1 MDNTK
6 WSYQNKIIIFIAGK
20 DGEALYSQPEQDWE
34 LTVDQ
39 IMNPSIAEFR
49 HKLWRRQWHP
59 TPVLLPGGSQGLG
72 SLVGCRLWGHTESD
86 TTEAT

>member
-34 LTVDQ
+34 LTVGQ

-49 HKLWRRQWHP
+49 HKLWRRQWQP
-59 TPVLLPGGSQGLG
+59 TPVLLPGKSQWWR
-72 SLVGCRLWGHTESD
+72 SLVGHSPWGH
-86 TTEAT
+86 